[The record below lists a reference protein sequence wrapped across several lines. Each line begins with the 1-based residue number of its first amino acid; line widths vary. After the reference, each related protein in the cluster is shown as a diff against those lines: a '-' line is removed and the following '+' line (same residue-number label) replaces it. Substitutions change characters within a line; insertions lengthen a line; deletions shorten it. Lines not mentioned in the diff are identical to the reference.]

1 MFRKL
6 VLVVIAASLSFE
18 AVAQQRTVVTSAPT
32 AQQYVDL
39 LFKGEPQGESR
50 IRTRGIQL
58 LQPQPVAAPPVAA
71 PMAAAP
77 QMAATMP
84 VAPQVQAPIPV
95 AVSAPAAP
103 PPAEPRIIAA
113 PVRFDYNSTVVPAD
127 FRPYLVN
134 LAEALKRPEAQGK
147 VVIIAGHTDSKG
159 DAAYNMALSARRAR
173 AVEQFLIAQG
183 VGAQQVVSTGRG
195 ETQLIPGHEQDDMLN
210 RRVEFSVASF

>member
-6 VLVVIAASLSFE
+6 VLVAVAASFSFE

-39 LFKGEPQGESR
+39 LFKDEPQGEPS

-58 LQPQPVAAPPVAA
+58 LQPQPV
-71 PMAAAP
+71 AAP

-103 PPAEPRIIAA
+103 PPAEARIIAA
-113 PVRFDYNSTVVPAD
+113 PVRFAYNSTVVPAD

-159 DAAYNMALSARRAR
+159 DAAYNMTLSARRAR

>member
-1 MFRKL
+1 MFKNLAMFRKL
-6 VLVVIAASLSFE
+6 VLVTIAVSFSLE

-39 LFKGEPQGESR
+39 LFKDEPK

-58 LQPQPVAAPPVAA
+58 LQPQPAVPQPIAAPLVVAPQAVAPQAPAAVPVAA
-71 PMAAAP
+71 PAAAP
-77 QMAATMP
+77 
-84 VAPQVQAPIPV
+84 
-95 AVSAPAAP
+95 PAQP
-103 PPAEPRIIAA
+103 TIVAA
-113 PVRFDYNSTVVPAD
+113 PVRFGYNSAAVPAD
-127 FRPYLVN
+127 FKPYLVN
-134 LAEALKRPEAQGK
+134 LAEALRRPEAQGK

-159 DAAYNMALSARRAR
+159 DAAYNMTLSARRAR

-183 VGAQQVVSTGRG
+183 VGPQQVVSTGRG

>member
-6 VLVVIAASLSFE
+6 VLVVIAASFSLE
-18 AVAQQRTVVTSAPT
+18 AIAQERTVVTSAPT

-39 LFKGEPQGESR
+39 LFKAEPQSESK

-58 LQPQPVAAPPVAA
+58 LQPQPAVPQTVAAPPVAA
-71 PMAAAP
+71 PQA
-77 QMAATMP
+77 

-95 AVSAPAAP
+95 AVSAPP
-103 PPAEPRIIAA
+103 VQSPEPAKIVAA
-113 PVRFDYNSTVVPAD
+113 PVRFAYNSTAVPAD

-159 DAAYNMALSARRAR
+159 DAAYNMSLSARRAR
-173 AVEQFLIAQG
+173 SVEQFLISQG
-183 VGAQQVVSTGRG
+183 VGPQQVVSTGRG